1 MAIALLEIP
10 VSGWTC
16 LRTEERVSMKRGEW
30 HERVQLTLVDVR
42 RVSLLADLAAL
53 LLLAVSGRHRLSL
66 LRGLRALRGRLGRR
80 L

>member
-1 MAIALLEIP
+1 
-10 VSGWTC
+10 
-16 LRTEERVSMKRGEW
+16 MKRGEW

-53 LLLAVSGRHRLSL
+53 LLLAVSGRRRLSL

-80 L
+80 LRGGGCGGLAGGGSGLGCHW